1 MANMAQLLSHPHD
14 SSLDVPLL
22 NAAIRGRTSECARLL
37 DAGANIETRSP
48 ANGGTPI
55 MAAAQQGH
63 LATVRLLH
71 QRGANVL
78 AAKIDGFMAIHMAAQ
93 FNRPETVQYLVE
105 EAGVGV
111 DTVSRGTA
119 LQHVTIVTIHIHT
132 HYSPMVEG

>member
-1 MANMAQLLSHPHD
+1 MGQLLSHLRAAY
-14 SSLDVPLL
+14 LDAPLRD
-22 NAAIRGRTSECARLL
+22 AAIRGRTSECARLL
-37 DAGANIETRSP
+37 DAGANIETRD
-48 ANGGTPI
+48 NIGFTPI
-55 MAAAQQGH
+55 ILAATQGH

-111 DTVSRGTA
+111 DTVSGGTT
-119 LQHVTIVTIHIHT
+119 LQHVATSLV
-132 HYSPMVEG
+132 SGRCSSS